1 MARENDRIKVAGY
14 AKKIFYPEG
23 VEYRNFNPDLV
34 GRQLTSRGGTP
45 LFTMGNFAVTTNID
59 PKSNKSFNQGTF
71 SEFLTIDDVTEDD
84 SSVLTIE
91 KNIKTQLNLDI
102 TDPLQYVWYGSFVE
116 FNRVSLEDIQSRW
129 AAAIYVDN
137 KVGSVTGNSVTNY
150 SYDALNNESTF
161 KVNSKYF
168 YNPFSVKYTTDSANV
183 FESEDISDL
192 RNLTLN
198 YGKYVLE
205 NGGRSYKVVDFTGST
220 QKTNSEITIK
230 VKGNP
235 FNTLTNVDG
244 SFLSGE
250 GSFQYFIKPNQ
261 TEIELFFS
269 SLTEYQRNILNRE
282 TYPKYKSTFK
292 YPVDGDSGIIIY
304 QEQTVNFPLTK
315 DGYNLNF
322 FDGLYLSFLEK
333 LNTIAEL
340 FDNNQTNLMVR
351 KYTAEVINS
360 FDTIPR
366 ADGND
371 LTNNGQKMTNVLN
384 VYGRE
389 FDEVKKYITGIK
401 YAHVVTYDKKNNTPD
416 VLVKDL
422 AKMLGFEGFELLNN
436 LDINKIFLPNE
447 GVEGFSGQS
456 KNYSNK
462 EVESEVYRRIILNIA
477 WLWKSKGTRKS
488 IEYLFRMMGAPESV
502 VVFDEHVY
510 VADKPIDIEAVKRM
524 LYLYTGETDVS
535 NLPFDEDGYPLPPR
549 DGDFRV
555 VSYVGE
561 SGITVTEVKEL
572 YFQSDGGWYRE
583 TGGDSAGVDTN
594 LGNNPHTG
602 PYDGGNL
609 YLSQFTD
616 TCFTP
621 NFDGLTELNIK
632 NNILYEN
639 LFVNYNGGIFN
650 GLNSI
655 NELYVTTLEGT
666 NNQLLT
672 DCFDVTYDIED
683 SPYNSGG
690 TTNFEDLYNNAIEEY
705 NEWTKYGGKL
715 EEDPE
720 LYYSP
725 EWRLVKHNYDIA
737 SFKLAQETNADIG
750 GVDKCLSVSVK
761 RKNVIDS
768 PCSKFKKR
776 EIGDFIYYLDSNGV
790 KTLFDEFP
798 YCCVSEGGTYKSFT
812 NPTGREACYC
822 AKSAPCNHG
831 NRVDTNSDGIIVF
844 EAGKVN
850 NSGGE
855 NNSANTTMVSSPE
868 CCVWYNYSYTIDGEG
883 NVNCIDPNYGNG
895 DDDNRLLDIDKRISD
910 LNSQKE
916 MKQMELN
923 IDCGDVQI
931 IDNSEA

>member
-1 MARENDRIKVAGY
+1 MAGENDRIKVAGY
-14 AKKIFYPEG
+14 AKRVFYNNG
-23 VEYRNFNPDLV
+23 IEYRNFSPDLV
-34 GRQLTSRGGTP
+34 GRQLTSQGGTP

-59 PKSNKSFNQGTF
+59 PKPDKVFNQGTF
-71 SEFLTIDDVTEDD
+71 SDFLTIDDVSDENPN
-84 SSVLTIE
+84 VLQIE
-91 KNIKTQLNLDI
+91 KNVKTQLNLDI

-116 FNRVSLEDIQSRW
+116 FNRVSLEDISNRW

-150 SYDALNNESTF
+150 SYDTLNDETTF

-183 FESEDISDL
+183 FEEEDITDL
-192 RNLTLN
+192 RNLTIN
-198 YGKYVLE
+198 YGKYNIE
-205 NGGRSYKVVDFTGST
+205 SGDRNYKIIDFSGST
-220 QKTNSEITIK
+220 QKTNSEVTIK

-235 FNTLTNVDG
+235 FNTLTNSDG
-244 SFLSGE
+244 SFLSSD
-250 GSFQYFIKPNQ
+250 GSFQYFIKPNEV
-261 TEIELFFS
+261 EIELFFT
-269 SLTEYQRNILNRE
+269 SLTEYQRNILNRN
-282 TYPKYKSTFK
+282 TYPIYKSTFSF
-292 YPVDGDSGIIIY
+292 PVNGVDGTIVY
-304 QEQTVNFPLTK
+304 QEQTINFPITK

-322 FDGLYLSFLEK
+322 FDGLYLSFLDN
-333 LNTIAEL
+333 LNTIAEM
-340 FDNNQTNLMVR
+340 FDKNQTNLMVR

-366 ADGND
+366 GDGDD

-422 AKMLGFEGFELLNN
+422 ANMLGFEGFDLLNN
-436 LDINKIFLPNE
+436 LDINRIFLPSE

-462 EVESEVYRRIILNIA
+462 EVETEVYRRIILNIA
-477 WLWKSKGTRKS
+477 WLWKSKGTRKA

-510 VADKPIDIEAVKRM
+510 VADKPIDIEAVKRI
-524 LYLYTGETDVS
+524 LYLYTGETDIS
-535 NLPFDEDGYPLPPR
+535 DLPFDEDGYPLPPKNT
-549 DGDFRV
+549 
-555 VSYVGE
+555 S
-561 SGITVTEVKEL
+561 EL

-583 TGGDSAGVDTN
+583 TGGDSAGINTN
-594 LGNNPHTG
+594 LGNNPHVG
-602 PYDGGNL
+602 PYDGGNR

-616 TCFTP
+616 SCFVP
-621 NFDGLTELNIK
+621 NFSGVTEFSTTGTT
-632 NNILYEN
+632 LYEN
-639 LFVNYNGGIFN
+639 LFVNYNDGIFN

-672 DCFDVTYDIED
+672 DCFDVTYDIEE
-683 SPYNSGG
+683 SPYNSDG
-690 TTNFEDLYNNAIEEY
+690 TTNFEDLYNDAIEEY

-715 EEDPE
+715 EENPE

-750 GVDKCLSVSVK
+750 GVDKCLSISVK
-761 RKNVIDS
+761 RKNDIDS

-776 EIGDFIYYLDSNGV
+776 EIGEFIYYLDSNGV

-798 YCCVSEGGTYKSFT
+798 SCCVSEGGTYKSFT

-850 NSGGE
+850 NGGGE
-855 NNSANTTMVSSPE
+855 NNNAKTTMVSSPE

-883 NVNCIDPNYGNG
+883 NVNCIDSNYGNG

-923 IDCGDVQI
+923 IDCGAVQI